1 MLVAIIRQNRMVWK
15 LNNLELNKYDY
26 TNMDDSTQM
35 STNTEFQC
43 YFVCTSIRIEI
54 WFIQTQKFKFND

>member
-1 MLVAIIRQNRMVWK
+1 MLVAIIRQNRMCK
-15 LNNLELNKYDY
+15 LTNLELNNYDY

-54 WFIQTQKFKFND
+54 WFIQTQKFKFID